1 MAPCCA
7 LLEATALAMSP
18 HLSFPRSRSSTVV
31 CDARGPQSL
40 TPDERAVWNAKAIAM
55 NKADLREEDA
65 AAATNDEEE
74 DISTPACAHIEV
86 GALAVPSC

>member
-1 MAPCCA
+1 M
-7 LLEATALAMSP
+7 
-18 HLSFPRSRSSTVV
+18 V
-31 CDARGPQSL
+31 CGARGPQSL

-74 DISTPACAHIEV
+74 NISTPACAHIEV